1 MLGPSHV
8 FGWIRDI
15 ALGVEELESLGIY
28 HADLEIRNIIRI
40 VADENGCSFKII
52 DFDKA
57 FKVFP
62 TETKDK
68 TFESTKNLI
77 DHWLRFRFDGTD
89 SKPPMDEIEVSDS
102 EGNSKTR
109 TVTSTFYNERDIIE
123 YIYHGADESLLQ
135 QLIDIRNESKFSSKR
150 VDKCIRLLQAHMRK
164 SHLQQYTML
173 VRTLLSN
180 EIINEKHN
188 NELVKKET
196 VDSVL
201 KELQQL
207 EEGEIGYC

>member
-28 HADLEIRNIIRI
+28 HADLWFRNTIRI
-40 VADENGCSFKII
+40 VVDENECLFKVI

-62 TETKDK
+62 TEAKDK
-68 TFESTKNLI
+68 TFESTKNLL
-77 DHWLRFRFDGTD
+77 DHWLRFKFDGTD

-102 EGNSKTR
+102 EGNNRTS

-150 VDKCIRLLQAHMRK
+150 VDKCVRLLQAHMRK
-164 SHLQQYTML
+164 SHLQQYTTL
-173 VRTLLSN
+173 V
-180 EIINEKHN
+180 
-188 NELVKKET
+188 
-196 VDSVL
+196 
-201 KELQQL
+201 
-207 EEGEIGYC
+207 

>member
-8 FGWIRDI
+8 FEWIKDI
-15 ALGVEELESLGIY
+15 AFGIEELESLGIY
-28 HADLEIRNIIRI
+28 HADLWFRNTIKI

-62 TETKDK
+62 IETKDK
-68 TFESTKNLI
+68 AFESTKNLL
-77 DHWLRFRFDGTD
+77 DHWLRFKFDGKD
-89 SKPPMDEIEVSDS
+89 SKPPMEEIEVSDS
-102 EGNSKTR
+102 EGNSRIK
-109 TVTSTFYNERDIIE
+109 TVTDTFYDERDIIKH
-123 YIYHGADESLLQ
+123 IYHGADESLLQ

-164 SHLQQYTML
+164 SHLQQYTTL
-173 VRTLLSN
+173 VKTLLSD
-180 EIINEKHN
+180 EIIKEKHN

-196 VDSVL
+196 VDRVL
-201 KELQQL
+201 KELHQL
-207 EEGEIGYC
+207 EEGKIRYS